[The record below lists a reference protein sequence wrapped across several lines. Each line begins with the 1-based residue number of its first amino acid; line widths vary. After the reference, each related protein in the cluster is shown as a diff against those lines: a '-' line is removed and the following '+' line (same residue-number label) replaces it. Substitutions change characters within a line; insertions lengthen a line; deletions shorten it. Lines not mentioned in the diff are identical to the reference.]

1 MRRDCHISPPEFVS
15 RCGDEWRI
23 AVWVQPGASRS
34 EVVGVYQQC
43 VRIRLRAPAVDNK
56 ANKALVAFVADA
68 LKVKKG
74 QVSIASGQTARR
86 KLLALDAAAVP
97 DWAGLFP
104 AGCPH

>member
-1 MRRDCHISPPEFVS
+1 M
-15 RCGDEWRI
+15 
-23 AVWVQPGASRS
+23 QPGASRS

-56 ANKALVAFVADA
+56 ANKALVAFVADV

-74 QVSIASGQTARR
+74 QVSIESGQTTRR

-97 DWAGLFP
+97 DWAGLSP
-104 AGCPH
+104 AGCSH

>member
-1 MRRDCHISPPEFVS
+1 MSLPEFVS
-15 RCGDEWRI
+15 RCGGGWRI

-56 ANKALVAFVADA
+56 ANKALVAFVADV

-74 QVSIASGQTARR
+74 QVSIESGQTTRR

-97 DWAGLFP
+97 DWAGLSP
-104 AGCPH
+104 AGCSH